1 MLDNRLNILHISKP
15 MTTLEIN
22 IFITLT
28 PNFKKKIK
36 INPKTL
42 KAHSW

>member
-1 MLDNRLNILHISKP
+1 MLDNILNILQISKP

-28 PNFKKKIK
+28 PD
-36 INPKTL
+36 
-42 KAHSW
+42 